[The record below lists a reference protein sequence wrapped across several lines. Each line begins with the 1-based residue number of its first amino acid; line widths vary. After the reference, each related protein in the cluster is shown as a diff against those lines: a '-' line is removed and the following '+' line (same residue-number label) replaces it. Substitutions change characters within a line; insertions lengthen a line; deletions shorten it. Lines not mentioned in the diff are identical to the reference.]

1 MQATRTGIELHNGL
15 PFEVRIPPKQIPNRT
30 TMTDDEIDA
39 SRSEYASSTLVAL
52 ECTTPNTVHAVWN
65 YQRTEVATRERTR
78 PNLLQP
84 FRENKRRKSPTVGE
98 RIIPDACDTTWN
110 R

>member
-39 SRSEYASSTLVAL
+39 SRSEYASSTLVAMSS
-52 ECTTPNTVHAVWN
+52 P
-65 YQRTEVATRERTR
+65 
-78 PNLLQP
+78 P
-84 FRENKRRKSPTVGE
+84 FRKTVKRRRRTPRGM
-98 RIIPDACDTTWN
+98 RLL
-110 R
+110 RLFL

>member
-39 SRSEYASSTLVAL
+39 AL
-52 ECTTPNTVHAVWN
+52 QVGLDECTAGKCIPLEKAHDDFRRRHAS
-65 YQRTEVATRERTR
+65 R
-78 PNLLQP
+78 
-84 FRENKRRKSPTVGE
+84 
-98 RIIPDACDTTWN
+98 
-110 R
+110 